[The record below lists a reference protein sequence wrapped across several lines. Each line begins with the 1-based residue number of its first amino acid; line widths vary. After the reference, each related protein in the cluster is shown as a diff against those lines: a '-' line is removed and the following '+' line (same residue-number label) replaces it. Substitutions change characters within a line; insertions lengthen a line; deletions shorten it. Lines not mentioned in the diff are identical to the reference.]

1 MVAHRYPNKIRTART
16 DGDQMKNRK
25 MSDNAITDCRQ
36 QPDENNEANNE
47 VLLGDALKG
56 SSKEKIG
63 HPSQKPIALIKQLIE
78 SSSRKG
84 DTVLD
89 PFLGSGTTAAAAQ
102 ELGRH
107 WVGIEINPDYVK
119 IAQQRIRQETDPS

>member
-1 MVAHRYPNKIRTART
+1 
-16 DGDQMKNRK
+16 MKNRK